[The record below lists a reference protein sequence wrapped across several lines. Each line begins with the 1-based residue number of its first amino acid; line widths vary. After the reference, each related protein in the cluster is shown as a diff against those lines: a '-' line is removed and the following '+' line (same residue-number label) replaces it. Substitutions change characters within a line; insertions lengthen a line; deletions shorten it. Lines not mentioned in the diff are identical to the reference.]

1 METALAVET
10 LARPTVRA
18 ETVSPAPPCNVV
30 ILTVGWTGSSMLA
43 GLLRAAGFW
52 TGTTVRNTDYDTFE
66 NAELVRLNRKLLTM
80 AGIGEGYATHFHPGW
95 YARVER
101 LAHTVNRSQF
111 TGFIDECRRHAPW
124 LWKDPRLWV
133 TIGFWRNLL
142 PTENVKYL
150 LLTRE
155 PLQAWI
161 SCTLR
166 RQIQTFGYLRR
177 YNASTEGAMRRFLV
191 DHNAPHLHIVHEDL
205 QLSADRELARLS
217 KFLEA
222 PVTLGHLLA
231 IHDSGRLNRRN
242 RRIKDFCKAV
252 LIHAKNYRE
261 RLR

>member
-111 TGFIDECRRHAPW
+111 TGFIDECGRHAPW
-124 LWKDPRLWV
+124 LWKGPAALRQTGLRKARVEPR
-133 TIGFWRNLL
+133 RLL
-142 PTENVKYL
+142 ANHGVRSIAEAL
-150 LLTRE
+150 R
-155 PLQAWI
+155 QAW
-161 SCTLR
+161 R
-166 RQIQTFGYLRR
+166 R
-177 YNASTEGAMRRFLV
+177 AS
-191 DHNAPHLHIVHEDL
+191 
-205 QLSADRELARLS
+205 LSRS
-217 KFLEA
+217 S
-222 PVTLGHLLA
+222 H
-231 IHDSGRLNRRN
+231 
-242 RRIKDFCKAV
+242 
-252 LIHAKNYRE
+252 
-261 RLR
+261 